1 MRKKKSDSDEPEV
14 EGQENGQEA
23 EAPDLEDRVTELE
36 RQMAE
41 LRAHFRMG

>member
-1 MRKKKSDSDEPEV
+1 MKKKKSDSDDPEV
-14 EGQENGQEA
+14 EGQENGQEG
-23 EAPDLEDRVTELE
+23 EQSDLEARVTELE